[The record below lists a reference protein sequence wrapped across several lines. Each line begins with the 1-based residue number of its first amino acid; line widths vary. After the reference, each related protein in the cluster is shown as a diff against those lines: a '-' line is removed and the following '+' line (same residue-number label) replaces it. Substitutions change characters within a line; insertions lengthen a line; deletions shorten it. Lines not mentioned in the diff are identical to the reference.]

1 MNNPVAVGYDGSS
14 HSRSAVDVALN
25 EARMRGSR
33 LVILHSAVTPMAGMP
48 PEVLAPWGDE
58 GAARR
63 GLQDMLTTVADEV
76 SAVAPDVPVET
87 ELLLGDTVGRQLVEK
102 SRHCRLMV
110 VGSRGRGGFK
120 GLLLGSTSSQLAA
133 HAHCPVLVAR
143 TDVPSP
149 DGPVVV
155 GVDGHSSTPAVRF
168 AVEEA
173 SLRGVPLF
181 AVHVQ
186 RRRLA
191 GADGSTVTRQAREAV
206 LAEAIPAPLEE
217 HPELRVTRQVL
228 FGRVREVMLDQSQEA
243 GLLVVGARGR
253 GGLGR
258 MRLGSTSQALLYHA
272 PCSVAVVAERA

>member
-63 GLQDMLTTVADEV
+63 GLQDMPDHGGGRGLGGR
-76 SAVAPDVPVET
+76 PDVPVET

-149 DGPVVV
+149 DGP
-155 GVDGHSSTPAVRF
+155 R
-168 AVEEA
+168 
-173 SLRGVPLF
+173 RGRCGRPLIH
-181 AVHVQ
+181 ARRPV
-186 RRRLA
+186 RRRGGIPTRCPALRRSRATPTPRRSRRFDRHPA
-191 GADGSTVTRQAREAV
+191 GPRG
-206 LAEAIPAPLEE
+206 
-217 HPELRVTRQVL
+217 
-228 FGRVREVMLDQSQEA
+228 
-243 GLLVVGARGR
+243 GARR
-253 GGLGR
+253 GDTGAARGAS
-258 MRLGSTSQALLYHA
+258 GVEGHPSS
-272 PCSVAVVAERA
+272 PVRASS